1 MPLVALVVDDN
12 AVNRGVLERMLG
24 TYRIRTEVAE
34 HGGVAVTAATAH
46 RYDLIFMDCM
56 MPVLDGLDATRA
68 IRALGEAHATTWII
82 AVTANILSHDRER
95 CLEAG
100 MDDYLAKPFGID
112 ALDVVLRRFTTA
124 RGLEPLRREPTGN
137 MTAPCLEPVNH
148 RYDFT
153 SLDQLARIAGKQ
165 SVEDVV
171 AVFIREITPQVEHLR
186 SAIAHG
192 DLTKARN
199 EAHRLKGSCGTTGL
213 ITAQHF
219 AATIETQVKS
229 GDFATAA
236 VTCAALATAVT
247 HGARRLQEFLNQ
259 LS

>member
-12 AVNRGVLERMLG
+12 AVNRGMLERMLG

-34 HGGVAVTAATAH
+34 HGGAAVAAASAH
-46 RYDLIFMDCM
+46 CYDLIFMDCM

-68 IRALGEAHATTWII
+68 IRALGAPHGTTWII
-82 AVTANILSHDRER
+82 AVTANILAHDRER
-95 CLEAG
+95 CLGAG

-112 ALDVVLRRFTTA
+112 ALDAALRGFTDA
-124 RGLEPLRREPTGN
+124 RGLAGLQREPSGN
-137 MTAPCLEPVNH
+137 AALPWVDPVNH
-148 RYDFT
+148 LYDFT

-165 SVEDVV
+165 AVRDVV
-171 AVFIREITPQVEHLR
+171 EVFIREVAPQVETLR
-186 SAIAHG
+186 SAILGA

-213 ITAQHF
+213 ITAQGL
-219 AATIETQVKS
+219 ASAIETQIKT

-247 HGARRLQEFLNQ
+247 HGARRLQELVNQ
-259 LS
+259 PS